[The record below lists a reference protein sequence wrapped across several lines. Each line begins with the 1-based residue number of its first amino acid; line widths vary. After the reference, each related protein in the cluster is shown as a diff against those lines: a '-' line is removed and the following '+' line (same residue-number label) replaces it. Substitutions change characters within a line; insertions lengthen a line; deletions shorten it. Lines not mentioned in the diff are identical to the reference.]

1 MSYPEIAETSSVET
15 IEHTICESPAI
26 ELGLSTW
33 KISNRES
40 RSKQRIKPGFK
51 LGLSAF
57 ETISLACDGL
67 G

>member
-40 RSKQRIKPGFK
+40 RSKQRIKPELKHWFK
-51 LGLSAF
+51 LG
-57 ETISLACDGL
+57 
-67 G
+67 